1 MNRVFMVAAAA
12 ALAATGCAR
21 MQGMM
26 TKTPNASATVLPT
39 KDSTVRGTVKFSQKG
54 ERVLV
59 AGRITGLTPGPHG
72 FHIHEKGNCTAPD
85 GSSAGG
91 HFNPGTMKHGGPAG
105 DIRHGGDL
113 GNIVADGSGV
123 AEFTVEVAGIT
134 LGTDA
139 ASVVGRSVIVH
150 AKADDL
156 RTDPSGGSGARL
168 ACGLIGKNE

>member
-1 MNRVFMVAAAA
+1 MNRVFMMAAAA
-12 ALAATGCAR
+12 ALVATGCAR
-21 MQGMM
+21 MQDMM
-26 TKTPNASATVLPT
+26 TKTPSASATVLPT

-54 ERVLV
+54 DRVLV

-91 HFNPGTMKHGGPAG
+91 HFNPGTMKHGGPTG
-105 DIRHGGDL
+105 DVRHGGDL
-113 GNIVADGSGV
+113 GNINADASGV
-123 AEFTVEVAGIT
+123 AEFTVEAAGIT

-139 ASVVGRSVIVH
+139 ASIVGRSVIVH

-156 RTDPSGGSGARL
+156 KTDPSGGSGARL